1 MELRSI
7 YLQEGG
13 KQLPSDGIVYGFGK
27 SRYFKELRWKYEG
40 GVLWKTVLNDL
51 KICNN
56 MIMEYLIY
64 ILICPVQGEST
75 V

>member
-1 MELRSI
+1 MRSI

-13 KQLPSDGIVYGFGK
+13 KQLPRDGIIYGFGK
-27 SRYFKELRWKYEG
+27 SRYFKELRWLYED

-51 KICNN
+51 KICNI
-56 MIMEYLIY
+56 MIMKYLID
-64 ILICPVQGEST
+64 ILICPIQGEST